1 MFETRWFSFT
11 KTILTICLITSCIF
25 FLPNATRAQKKHH
38 PATTLKVKDTPLRTV
53 LGKLSQLYKV
63 DILYGDELVRNVTV
77 SGDFSDMAIED
88 VLFQILRDTH
98 LAFKRLGESQF
109 YFYDKSNI
117 QHFDISGRVLDSGTG
132 ETLPFA
138 NIRLAHLGTGTTTDQ
153 QGYFALRHV
162 PARLCTLEVNYIGY
176 ASRTAVVDPTNLQPE
191 IEIELTHEPV
201 QMESV
206 TVEALNR
213 EIFQVSDKPS
223 QMAISSRSFDDLP
236 NLGEKDILRSIELM
250 PGITGG
256 ASGASGITIRGS
268 SSLDNLVLL
277 DGMPIYNVNH
287 SFGLLSAFS
296 SEAIKDVRIYKGG
309 YPAQYGGRLSGV
321 VELTAKTGNFSEP
334 SLSIGVGPI
343 NAKASLGIP
352 LAGKGAVFLAGRH
365 SYNAILSRNLHKKLF
380 VTEPY
385 FPQFIYIA
393 GFSEN
398 PDGSEPPSANIPQ
411 IEEPLSADISFY
423 DLIGKLTY
431 LPSRKDILTFST
443 YLGSDDI
450 LSELDFPDVY
460 RSNEKNKSASEGVS
474 AQWRHQWDTGY
485 YSILQ
490 FTGSDYSTRYKARD
504 QITAPEEFGE
514 QHDLSVLASYE
525 YKNSLE
531 NFTASWRNALQTH
544 SNFDLAFGAELS
556 KTRTIWQQ
564 SDNIVAGD
572 FSKVAEATDLSVY
585 FANNWQIGRSFE
597 TNLGLRTTY
606 YDQTDKAYWLPRL
619 SSTYHISDAWSF
631 KGAWG
636 KYSQFLL
643 NFADEFQFFGREIPW
658 LLADG
663 VDLAPGFSDHYVLG
677 THWQQNGW
685 LFDLEVYQK
694 NLRGLVELQNVVT
707 LGDTA
712 LAIAPFFG
720 QRQGNARGVDILL
733 QRNARGFTGWLSYS
747 YNQTRVQSNE
757 TSGFPEYPTTTDIP
771 HQLGLVASYANRDW
785 SFSATWQVS
794 SGRPYSIPQ
803 VEALVDNFGTSYFL
817 LSPDKRNQAR
827 LPISQRLDLSIS
839 CKFSLKHLSSEIG
852 FSIYNLFNRD
862 NVWYRHFDVER
873 GDLRAVDVK
882 LLGFTPSLSVE
893 LQFH

>member
-1 MFETRWFSFT
+1 MKKAALLIFLLIVSCVFFS
-11 KTILTICLITSCIF
+11 
-25 FLPNATRAQKKHH
+25 PNTAGAQKKLP
-38 PATTLKVKDTPLRTV
+38 PATTLKVKDTPLRAV
-53 LGKLSQLYKV
+53 LEKLSQLYKV
-63 DILYGDELVRNVTV
+63 DILYGDELVSNVTV

-88 VLFQILRDTH
+88 VLFRILRDTH

-109 YFYDKSNI
+109 YFHDKRKI

-138 NIRLAHLGTGTTTDQ
+138 NIRLAHLGTGTSTDQ

-191 IEIELTHEPV
+191 LEIELTHEPV
-201 QMESV
+201 QMKSV

-213 EIFQVSDKPS
+213 EIFQVSEKPS
-223 QMAISSRSFDDLP
+223 QLAISARSFDDLP

-256 ASGASGITIRGS
+256 TSGSSGITIRGS

-296 SEAIKDVRIYKGG
+296 SDAIKDVRIYKGG
-309 YPAQYGGRLSGV
+309 YPARYGGRLSGV
-321 VELTAKTGNFSEP
+321 IDLTTKTGNFSEP
-334 SLSIGVGPI
+334 SLSVGVGQI
-343 NAKASLGIP
+343 NARASLGIP

-365 SYNAILSRNLHKKLF
+365 SYNSTLSKNLHERLF
-380 VTEPY
+380 VTKPY
-385 FPQFIYIA
+385 FPQFVYAA
-393 GFSEN
+393 GFAVS
-398 PDGSEPPSANIPQ
+398 PDGSEPPSANISQ
-411 IEEPLSADISFY
+411 IKESLSADISFY

-431 LPSRKDILTFST
+431 LPSGQDILTFST

-450 LSELDFPDVY
+450 LSEVDFLDVY

-474 AQWRHQWDTGY
+474 AQWRHQWDTGL
-485 YSILQ
+485 YSTLQ

-504 QITAPEEFGE
+504 QTTAPEELGG
-514 QHDLSVLASYE
+514 QHALSVLAYYE
-525 YKNSLE
+525 YKNNLE
-531 NFTASWRNALQTH
+531 NFTGSWRHALQVH
-544 SNFDLAFGAELS
+544 SNIDLAFGAELS
-556 KTRTIWQQ
+556 KTKTIWQQ
-564 SDNIVAGD
+564 SDNRVSED
-572 FSKVAEATDLSVY
+572 FKAVAEATGLSLY
-585 FANNWQIGRSFE
+585 FENDWQIGRRFE

-619 SSTYHISDAWSF
+619 SFTYDLSDGWSF

-685 LFDLEVYQK
+685 LFDVEVYQK
-694 NLRGLVELQNVVT
+694 NLRGLLELQNVVT
-707 LGDTA
+707 LDDTA
-712 LAIAPFFG
+712 LTIIPFFG
-720 QRQGNARGVDILL
+720 QRKADARGVDILL
-733 QRNARGFTGWLSYS
+733 QRNVRGFTGWLSYS
-747 YNQTRVQSNE
+747 YNRTRVKLNE
-757 TSGFPEYPTTTDIP
+757 TSGFPEYPTTTDVP
-771 HQLGLVASYANRDW
+771 HQLEIVGSYAKRGW
-785 SFSATWQVS
+785 SFSTTWQVS
-794 SGRPYSIPQ
+794 SGRPYSIPK
-803 VEALVDNFGTSYFL
+803 VEARSDSFGPSYYL
-817 LSPDKRNQAR
+817 LPPNKRNQAR
-827 LPISQRLDLSIS
+827 LPVSQRLDLSIAR
-839 CKFSLKHLSSEIG
+839 KFSLKHLSGEIG

-862 NVWYRHFDVER
+862 NLWYRHFDVER
-873 GDLRAVDVK
+873 GELKAVDVK

-893 LQFH
+893 LQFN